1 MKTIDPTEQDED
13 NKNVP
18 LFLVTMIM
26 RNIRGGRGGG
36 RRLRIFAYVLLM

>member
-18 LFLVTMIM
+18 LFLVKIAIT
-26 RNIRGGRGGG
+26 
-36 RRLRIFAYVLLM
+36 RRKRRDTY